1 MAKILIVDDDDQTAQ
16 QLASELKNAGHQ
28 CAIRNDGT
36 EVLKIAEK
44 SDIDLLLLD
53 VMLPGTSGFEI
64 CRQIRRDKKAY
75 MLPIIFVSSMSDE
88 AEIEHGLAQ
97 GADGYITKPIDVQA
111 FLQHV
116 DRILRMSYDTDYV
129 NAVTGLPNNEG
140 THRLVQQQIARDEA
154 FALIYV
160 ELLHLKELFAVKD
173 ATGSHKALR
182 YLTRAFRHCAENM
195 GFEDYTFGH
204 IGGGHFIGI
213 LPTDSAEKFC
223 KNVLK
228 SWRRHMKR
236 FYNSANLKI
245 SYSDAR
251 AKAKVLDLIMCVT
264 FRVVGDQVTAQDI
277 LDTVSRIHQ
286 TSYNKGQAGI
296 HIDRRVL

>member
-64 CRQIRRDKKAY
+64 CRQIRRDKKTY

-97 GADGYITKPIDVQA
+97 GADGYITKPIDMQA

-116 DRILRMSYDTDYV
+116 DRILRMKI
-129 NAVTGLPNNEG
+129 G
-140 THRLVQQQIARDEA
+140 
-154 FALIYV
+154 
-160 ELLHLKELFAVKD
+160 
-173 ATGSHKALR
+173 
-182 YLTRAFRHCAENM
+182 RAH
-195 GFEDYTFGH
+195 
-204 IGGGHFIGI
+204 
-213 LPTDSAEKFC
+213 
-223 KNVLK
+223 V
-228 SWRRHMKR
+228 
-236 FYNSANLKI
+236 
-245 SYSDAR
+245 
-251 AKAKVLDLIMCVT
+251 
-264 FRVVGDQVTAQDI
+264 
-277 LDTVSRIHQ
+277 
-286 TSYNKGQAGI
+286 
-296 HIDRRVL
+296 